1 MSETGWGRGRSLLL
15 VLLLALGAAAGARDV
30 EGAPEALLTATC
42 SDVESVGRP
51 DPAMIPVVVTYMIY
65 DRRPQE
71 DVRTIFTRDRVGK
84 GFDANEEFN
93 SIWGPKGIRFVLVGF
108 RTCHFTLS
116 KEVDAS
122 DPNDRLAPPFAGIP
136 NPDVTVDI
144 FANLFIR
151 TLELHNTKEIDVDGR
166 KVSFRGLD
174 LYLWWEMTSYPGFGA
189 RPRFGTANEESQR
202 PREPLNG
209 RPGAIWMGTQCARIG
224 TRDTCAGYFAHE
236 AGHFLGLCHCCRG
249 ATDNLNCFNYLK
261 PEYCPGLGR
270 PGQGPPKSC
279 TTGELGK
286 RLMAATNPFTHTSG
300 EFVKIEPCEAETAR
314 AGMEKVLRFGANG
327 VSGSNP

>member
-122 DPNDRLAPPFAGIP
+122 DPNDRLAPPFAGM
-136 NPDVTVDI
+136 
-144 FANLFIR
+144 
-151 TLELHNTKEIDVDGR
+151 
-166 KVSFRGLD
+166 SFRGLD